1 MEKTFFFDLELH
13 PDIEDGLEAMG
24 FETPTPIQAQ
34 AIPHILKKKD
44 VLGIAQT
51 GTGKT
56 AAFLLPTMDRI
67 LDTPDNG
74 KVKALIVVPTR
85 ELAIQIDQAAEGFG
99 YYTGVSSLAIYGG
112 GTGKEFSREKKALQ
126 DGADIVIVTPGR
138 MLSHLNLGYVD
149 LSELEVLILDEADR
163 MLDMGFY
170 QDIMRIAKH
179 CKDSR
184 QSLLFSATMPE
195 KMRKLAH
202 DLLNDPV
209 TVQLALS
216 KPAANVKQSAYVVF
230 DHQKDRVLVDILKNK
245 KVESGIVFTS
255 RKKTVSQVVRAL
267 RTADIK
273 CGKISSDLKQE
284 EREEVMLGFRQK
296 KIPIL
301 VATDVVSRGIDI
313 DSIEIVINYDVPPNE
328 EDYVHRIGRTARASR
343 KGEAFTLV
351 VPDDMRRFGKIEKLI
366 EKSVDKL
373 KLPEGLGEGPKYNPK
388 GVGPNKSLKNRSSNN
403 RSPHKKKRRFKYGK
417 KR

>member
-1 MEKTFFFDLELH
+1 MLKVGYIHAVEKTFFFDLELH

-202 DLLNDPV
+202 DLLNNPV
-209 TVQLALS
+209 TVQHA
-216 KPAANVKQSAYVVF
+216 
-230 DHQKDRVLVDILKNK
+230 
-245 KVESGIVFTS
+245 
-255 RKKTVSQVVRAL
+255 
-267 RTADIK
+267 
-273 CGKISSDLKQE
+273 
-284 EREEVMLGFRQK
+284 
-296 KIPIL
+296 
-301 VATDVVSRGIDI
+301 
-313 DSIEIVINYDVPPNE
+313 
-328 EDYVHRIGRTARASR
+328 
-343 KGEAFTLV
+343 
-351 VPDDMRRFGKIEKLI
+351 
-366 EKSVDKL
+366 
-373 KLPEGLGEGPKYNPK
+373 
-388 GVGPNKSLKNRSSNN
+388 
-403 RSPHKKKRRFKYGK
+403 
-417 KR
+417 